1 MTVKLLFKQYLEFL
15 SLMGGCSGSSVSIH
29 VKMPLC
35 WKSHVTADTCTTVSE
50 MDPLKLYVSGITS
63 KESEE
68 KLQKM
73 FPKARNIECIKD
85 KKGVY
90 KM

>member
-1 MTVKLLFKQYLEFL
+1 MSKCHIVGNHMSRLIPVQLFQR
-15 SLMGGCSGSSVSIH
+15 H
-29 VKMPLC
+29 C
-35 WKSHVTADTCTTVSE
+35 WKSHVTANTCTTVSVI
-50 MDPLKLYVSGITS
+50 DPLKLYISGITS

-73 FPKARNIECIKD
+73 FPKASNIECIKD
-85 KKGVY
+85 KKGIY